1 MKTLILLAALLGP
14 APALAAGAMPVTP
27 QMRQALQ
34 AKMYEECL
42 AKAGDFARQGYNQAQ
57 TAAICKCS
65 TQQTAALMNSQT
77 VAYILEHGA
86 MPAEMQR
93 KVASA
98 TNGCIRTSVGVR
110 K

>member
-1 MKTLILLAALLGP
+1 MKTLLLLAALLAP
-14 APALAAGAMPVTP
+14 ATALAAGAMAVTP

-34 AKMYEECL
+34 AKMHEECL
-42 AKAGDFARQGYNQAQ
+42 AKEGEFLRQGYTKAQ

>member
-1 MKTLILLAALLGP
+1 MKTLLLLAALLAP
-14 APALAAGAMPVTP
+14 APVLAAGAMTVTP

-34 AKMYEECL
+34 DQMLRQCL
-42 AKAGDFARQGYNQAQ
+42 AKEGEFAGQGYPKAQ

-98 TNGCIRTSVGVR
+98 TNVVTY
-110 K
+110 